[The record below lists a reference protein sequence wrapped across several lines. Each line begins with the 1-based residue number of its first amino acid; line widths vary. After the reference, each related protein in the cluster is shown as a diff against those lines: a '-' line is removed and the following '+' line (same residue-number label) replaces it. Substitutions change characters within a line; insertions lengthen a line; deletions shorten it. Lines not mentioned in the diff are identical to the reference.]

1 MPNNAF
7 SILSFFYNIFILI
20 TFIFKKKLKTVEN
33 KIYKY
38 LLLLNTLNICS
49 VLICWY
55 TIMLRDKMPLINN
68 IFSKLALIFYAAWVL
83 VFTIYVYYI
92 SNFNNDK
99 KFKRVKSFAL
109 VVFLICVY
117 LIVTLKLNYF
127 SNLNSAYSFGPSA
140 NVVYILTAICMILWL
155 FMCLKN
161 IKRLSDKKYLPVI
174 VLVNFIIISTII
186 QKINPIILLTTAVES
201 FVTVIM
207 YFTIE
212 NPDLKML
219 QELIKNNEITEQ
231 TYIDKS
237 NFLFEMT
244 GEIREPLRNVRKTV
258 NDLKNTKNIND
269 IKVGLNSIDN
279 SIRQLDFTVNDVLN
293 VNSLDIQKVKII
305 DNRYNLKN
313 LFDDMVKRIKPEI
326 NENVEFRY
334 NMPNNIP
341 YLYGDNIKLKQIL
354 YSLLMNAVK
363 KTESGFI
370 EFNVNTIEKY
380 DVCRVIFSIVDS
392 GVGIGIDKINEIL
405 SVTGE
410 LSQQDI
416 VNLEKSDLNL
426 ELCKKIIESLGGNL
440 LIKSKIGKGTE
451 VILTL
456 DQKVYRNL
464 ENENIIYQSNDKK
477 VLLVIQD
484 KKLTSNI
491 KKILAN
497 NSISTSHILYG
508 MDAIDRI
515 KSGKK
520 YDYIILEDD
529 MKEMS
534 GYETLQSLKKLNNFN
549 IPCIIL
555 LSEDKINIK
564 DHYLNDGFKD
574 YILIS
579 DLQDEVNR
587 IIKKY

>member
-1 MPNNAF
+1 MTQPGE
-7 SILSFFYNIFILI
+7 
-20 TFIFKKKLKTVEN
+20 T
-33 KIYKY
+33 
-38 LLLLNTLNICS
+38 
-49 VLICWY
+49 
-55 TIMLRDKMPLINN
+55 D
-68 IFSKLALIFYAAWVL
+68 
-83 VFTIYVYYI
+83 
-92 SNFNNDK
+92 NFG
-99 KFKRVKSFAL
+99 V
-109 VVFLICVY
+109 
-117 LIVTLKLNYF
+117 
-127 SNLNSAYSFGPSA
+127 
-140 NVVYILTAICMILWL
+140 
-155 FMCLKN
+155 
-161 IKRLSDKKYLPVI
+161 SDH
-174 VLVNFIIISTII
+174 
-186 QKINPIILLTTAVES
+186 
-201 FVTVIM
+201 
-207 YFTIE
+207 
-212 NPDLKML
+212 
-219 QELIKNNEITEQ
+219 
-231 TYIDKS
+231 
-237 NFLFEMT
+237 
-244 GEIREPLRNVRKTV
+244 
-258 NDLKNTKNIND
+258 
-269 IKVGLNSIDN
+269 
-279 SIRQLDFTVNDVLN
+279 
-293 VNSLDIQKVKII
+293 
-305 DNRYNLKN
+305 
-313 LFDDMVKRIKPEI
+313 
-326 NENVEFRY
+326 
-334 NMPNNIP
+334 
-341 YLYGDNIKLKQIL
+341 
-354 YSLLMNAVK
+354 
-363 KTESGFI
+363 
-370 EFNVNTIEKY
+370 VNTIEKY
-380 DVCRVIFSIVDS
+380 EVCRVIFSIVDS

>member
-20 TFIFKKKLKTVEN
+20 TFLFKKKLKTVEN

-49 VLICWY
+49 VLICWF

-405 SVTGE
+405 SITGE

-456 DQKVYRNL
+456 DQKVYRNPD
-464 ENENIIYQSNDKK
+464 NENNVYQSSNKK
-477 VLLVIQD
+477 VLLVMQD

-491 KKILAN
+491 KKMLTSN
-497 NSISTSHILYG
+497 NISTSHILYG

-520 YDYIILEDD
+520 YDYIILEDE

-555 LSEDKINIK
+555 LSEDKVNIK
-564 DHYLNDGFKD
+564 EHYLNDGFKD
-574 YILIS
+574 YILMS

>member
-49 VLICWY
+49 VLICWF

-109 VVFLICVY
+109 VAFLICVY

-127 SNLNSAYSFGPSA
+127 NNLNSAYSFGPSA

>member
-20 TFIFKKKLKTVEN
+20 TFLFKKKLKTVEN

-38 LLLLNTLNICS
+38 LLLLNTFNICS
-49 VLICWY
+49 VLICWF

-92 SNFNNDK
+92 SNFNDDK

-363 KTESGFI
+363 KTKSGFI

-380 DVCRVIFSIVDS
+380 EVCRVIFSIVDS

>member
-20 TFIFKKKLKTVEN
+20 TFLFKKKLKTVEN

-38 LLLLNTLNICS
+38 LLLLNTFNICS
-49 VLICWY
+49 VLICWF

-92 SNFNNDK
+92 SNFNDDK

-363 KTESGFI
+363 KTKSGFI